1 MKIYPTLMI
10 MNLVMYKAMNRIRQY
25 FHNRRERKR
34 LKDEAWVKAG
44 FKVEERNGYLWLT
57 HEGVAFMKVNSVA
70 YAADAVK
77 ELLMARET
85 AIEYKG
91 L

>member
-1 MKIYPTLMI
+1 MYTLFIQVKM
-10 MNLVMYKAMNRIRQY
+10 MNRIKQY
-25 FHNRRERKR
+25 FHNRKERKR
-34 LKDEAWVKAG
+34 LRNEAWIKAG

-57 HEGVAFMKVNSVA
+57 HEGVAFMKIESLSYAGDVA
-70 YAADAVK
+70 S
-77 ELLMARET
+77 ELKKARET